1 MADLVLDPEEIR
13 SLAETLR
20 DAPPEE
26 ILRTA
31 LERIPRLA
39 LACSFGAEDLV
50 ILDLLMKIDPEASVF
65 YLDTDLF
72 FPETYA
78 LRDEAVRRYGIPN
91 LRRIRPDLSLEAQ
104 AAEYGE
110 ALWSRDPDLC
120 CYLRK
125 VQPLEQV
132 LAGLDGW
139 ITGIRR
145 EQAPTR
151 ARAEVF
157 EIDGKF
163 GVVKVNPLAY
173 WTWDD
178 VWNYIRAHDVPY
190 NPLHDRGYPSIGCA
204 PCTRPVQPGENLRA
218 GRWSPFDKTEC
229 GLHG

>member
-39 LACSFGAEDLV
+39 LACSFGAEDMV

-65 YLDTDLF
+65 YLDTDLL

-204 PCTRPVQPGENLRA
+204 PCTRPVKPGEDLRA
-218 GRWSPFDKTEC
+218 GRWSPTRPA
-229 GLHG
+229 H